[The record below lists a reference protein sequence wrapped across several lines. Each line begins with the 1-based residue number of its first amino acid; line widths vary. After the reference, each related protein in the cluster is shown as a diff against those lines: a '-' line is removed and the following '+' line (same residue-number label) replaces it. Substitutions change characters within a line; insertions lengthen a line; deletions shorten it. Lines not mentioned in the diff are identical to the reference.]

1 MVADMTPVRQPVLAS
16 FWKWKVWTRGSFVE
30 WVDAL
35 SEACLTEGVKLPK
48 SYPSRLDHVAIKV
61 SDIELYVDFFAQVF
75 KMEVSSI
82 DGDPKR
88 PLQLWIQGVI
98 QLISDPDFQGPE
110 GRSAHIAVAVDNI
123 DLVLAEAI
131 KFGAVSQAKGP
142 NWIEMPDGL
151 VFELLEKGPT
161 GD

>member
-1 MVADMTPVRQPVLAS
+1 MQ
-16 FWKWKVWTRGSFVE
+16 
-30 WVDAL
+30 
-35 SEACLTEGVKLPK
+35 K
-48 SYPSRLDHVAIKV
+48 SNFSRLDHVAIKV

-75 KMEVSSI
+75 KMEVTSI

-151 VFELLEKGPT
+151 VLELLEKRPT
-161 GD
+161 SD

>member
-1 MVADMTPVRQPVLAS
+1 M
-16 FWKWKVWTRGSFVE
+16 G

-35 SEACLTEGVKLPK
+35 SEACFTEGVKLPK

-75 KMEVSSI
+75 KMEVTSI

-142 NWIEMPDGL
+142 NWIELPYGL
-151 VFELLEKGPT
+151 VFELLEKRPT